1 MRKESYET
9 RCEMAVMHDKFLDNL
24 TSAMAKKQYTEAS
37 WLCYAIFEQRIGRI
51 VEKHI
56 KKCQKGRRSKNEKP
70 VSITTK
76 LVCLKKLCKQ
86 KYGPYADFD
95 KGLLDEIGV
104 WCKQRNDLIHGLIS
118 LEHYKK
124 YDKEFKNLATSGAP
138 LVERLYTE
146 ATKVR
151 EWCRKDN
158 QFEKFPN
165 MKCQCGHRCIC
176 EEE

>member
-1 MRKESYET
+1 
-9 RCEMAVMHDKFLDNL
+9 
-24 TSAMAKKQYTEAS
+24 MAKKQYTEAS

-138 LVERLYTE
+138 LV
-146 ATKVR
+146 
-151 EWCRKDN
+151 
-158 QFEKFPN
+158 
-165 MKCQCGHRCIC
+165 
-176 EEE
+176 